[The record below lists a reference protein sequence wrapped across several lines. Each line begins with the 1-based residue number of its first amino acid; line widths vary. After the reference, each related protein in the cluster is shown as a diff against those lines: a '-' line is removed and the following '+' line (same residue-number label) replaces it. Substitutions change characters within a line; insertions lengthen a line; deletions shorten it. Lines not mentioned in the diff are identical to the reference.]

1 MISQTKQEA
10 APFKMPEFAA
20 AEHEDSYPVEQETRW
35 PAGRSPGFRPFPSRA
50 FLGRCGTFWR
60 LRPSL

>member
-35 PAGRSPGFRPFPSRA
+35 PAGRSPGFRPFRSNA
-50 FLGRCGTFWR
+50 FHGRCGTSS
-60 LRPSL
+60 RPRRSL